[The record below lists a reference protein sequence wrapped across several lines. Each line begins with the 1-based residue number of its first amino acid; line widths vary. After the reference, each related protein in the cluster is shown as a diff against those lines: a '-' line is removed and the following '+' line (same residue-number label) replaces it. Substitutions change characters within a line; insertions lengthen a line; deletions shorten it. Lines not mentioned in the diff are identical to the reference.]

1 MVVFLAPVPI
11 LHVQAMLDDI
21 RQGHGRFAFGSS
33 ALDFFERS
41 IVRNCEGE
49 NIPVYIYV
57 SKSGESRLNAD
68 ADKQLGI
75 FIQGR
80 LAGWVMGDNRGQY
93 PKTGLARRPGSAAAN
108 DGPMALFWEIDNV
121 KRLADRMPISD
132 FVGIG
137 GKPLADN
144 FVPQGPMLVSRGMD
158 A

>member
-1 MVVFLAPVPI
+1 MTIFLAPVPI
-11 LHVQAMLDDI
+11 IHVQAMLDDME
-21 RQGHGRFAFGSS
+21 QGYQRFAFGSS

-41 IVRNCEGE
+41 IVRNCEAE

-57 SKSGESRLNAD
+57 SKAGESRVNAGS
-68 ADKQLGI
+68 DKQLGI

-93 PKTGLARRPGSAAAN
+93 PKTGSARRPGTVAN
-108 DGPMALFWEIDNV
+108 DGPMTLFWEIDKV
-121 KRLADRMPISD
+121 EKLAERIPTSN
-132 FVGIG
+132 FAGAG

-144 FVPQGPMLVSRGMD
+144 FVPQGPMLVSRGVS